1 MDDLSE
7 THKLA
12 GVPPLIS
19 PLLMPLNILQQI
31 SMDMMRSTIAAY
43 DTASANDGTAN
54 NQSQALQEP
63 RTMQEP
69 RTIINRRDNIT
80 INRSEKI
87 LDEQVPGHL
96 DEIVIKSTSNFSIEV
111 IINGNLFIHESMT
124 DLIDTSADIS
134 SIVAIY
140 DGTNYM
146 FSISDIT
153 YNDIMIRPFLSG
165 RGTFDIFKKLTR
177 GADGNRY

>member
-7 THKLA
+7 IHRLA

-31 SMDMMRSTIAAY
+31 GTDMMHGTVSAY
-43 DTASANDGTAN
+43 GAASANNGIAN
-54 NQSQALQEP
+54 SQPQAL
-63 RTMQEP
+63 QEP

-87 LDEQVPGHL
+87 LEEQVPGHL

-124 DLIDTSADIS
+124 DLIDMSADVS

-140 DGTNYM
+140 DGTNYR

-177 GADGNRY
+177 GENGDRY

>member
-43 DTASANDGTAN
+43 DTASVNNETVN
-54 NQSQALQEP
+54 NQPQTL
-63 RTMQEP
+63 QEP

-111 IINGNLFIHESMT
+111 IINGDLFIHESMT
-124 DLIDTSADIS
+124 DLIDMSADVS

-140 DGTNYM
+140 DGTNYR